1 MSSACVRVAGM
12 GNSEFRAEGAATRMS
27 HGSTGTAGGSFGAAR
42 RIKLELD
49 IQKERMGKLI
59 GTNGQTIK
67 GIQQQVQ
74 DVRLET
80 PTKDDAAGDKY
91 KFVAV
96 TIAGRASDVFKAGK
110 MVDGVAT
117 ACLAVVTAAIPQNFV
132 ALLQTPSI
140 QRMKQTIPVDTLVL
154 PRKADKQP
162 KVVLVSRARDI
173 VMEQTRS

>member
-1 MSSACVRVAGM
+1 
-12 GNSEFRAEGAATRMS
+12 MS

-110 MVDGVAT
+110 MVAVIEKFDDGWWNGH
-117 ACLAVVTAAIPQNFV
+117 LDG
-132 ALLQTPSI
+132 QTGLFPASY
-140 QRMKQTIPVDTLVL
+140 VELV
-154 PRKADKQP
+154 
-162 KVVLVSRARDI
+162 
-173 VMEQTRS
+173 